1 MSEEGITR
9 RNFMIR
15 TMVSIFA
22 FIGAALAVPLGG
34 FSIFP
39 ALKRRESGWSDAG
52 TARDL
57 RVNVPQERRFYE
69 VVKKGWREEKVE
81 RAAWF
86 VKQETGIIVVFSP
99 SCPHLGCGYRWL
111 AATQRFECPCHASV
125 FDINGK
131 VLSGPAPRA
140 LDVMESRLDSGRVL
154 VKFEIFQLGTPKKVL
169 AWRRRHAETG
179 A

>member
-57 RVNVPQERRFYE
+57 RVNVPQERRE
-69 VVKKGWREEKVE
+69 AGDWN
-81 RAAWF
+81 
-86 VKQETGIIVVFSP
+86 
-99 SCPHLGCGYRWL
+99 H
-111 AATQRFECPCHASV
+111 
-125 FDINGK
+125 
-131 VLSGPAPRA
+131 
-140 LDVMESRLDSGRVL
+140 SRLLSELSASGMRIPVACGNAAL
-154 VKFEIFQLGTPKKVL
+154 
-169 AWRRRHAETG
+169 
-179 A
+179 

>member
-1 MSEEGITR
+1 MSEQGITR

-15 TMVSIFA
+15 AIVSIFA

-39 ALKRRESGWSDAG
+39 ALTRRESGWSDAG

-57 RVNVPQERRFYE
+57 TANVPQERRFFE
-69 VVKKGWREEKVE
+69 VVKKGRLEEKVE

-86 VKQETGIIVVFSP
+86 VKKDTGAVVVFSP
-99 SCPHLGCGYRWL
+99 SCPHLGCGFRWL
-111 AATQRFECPCHASV
+111 AAQQRFECPCHASV
-125 FDINGK
+125 FDINGN

-140 LDVMESRLDSGRVL
+140 LDVMESKLDNGRIL
-154 VKFEIFQLGTPKKVL
+154 VKFEVFQLGTPKKAL
-169 AWRRRHAETG
+169 AWRRRYAETG